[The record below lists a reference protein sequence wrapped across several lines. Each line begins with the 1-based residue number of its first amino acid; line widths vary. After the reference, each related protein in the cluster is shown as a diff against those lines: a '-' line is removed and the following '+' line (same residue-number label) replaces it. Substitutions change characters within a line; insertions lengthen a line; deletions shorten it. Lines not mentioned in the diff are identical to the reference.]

1 MKIKKRLTISNILM
15 LIIPLVL
22 IFGIASAMK
31 EPFMKIYDKKN
42 EEFKLKDPYAYAIQD
57 KLRFE
62 MDKIIH
68 KEDLNDFIVEV
79 QKFLEPKGY
88 NLIVTYDG
96 EIVSSD
102 ITDEDNKA
110 ISQIGDDVV
119 FKSNSLV
126 LEMNST
132 CFVKNSFK
140 KDNKVI
146 NVIAINSSYVPVR
159 FDMRD
164 EMKNVMFGYI
174 GVVFLISI
182 IIITITNVILS
193 SKIYK
198 KLIKPLELLSYGS
211 EQIKDGNLDFEMNYE
226 SDDEFGQVCRD
237 FNDMRLRL
245 KDSVEKQ
252 LKFEE
257 NRKQLVVGISHDLRT
272 PLTAIKGYVEGLRD
286 GIANTPEKQFKY
298 LNTIYTK
305 ACDMDVLVDSL
316 FLFSKLDTG
325 SFPFKFNVMS
335 ASDYIKSFYNI
346 AKSEFYGKNID
357 ISFEN
362 KCNNLT
368 KIKVDFQEMNR
379 VLFNIVENSIKYNKD
394 ILVKIKIL
402 LYETDDSIVIEV
414 SDNGKGVLDEE
425 LQNLFVSF
433 YRGDTSRTNPSEGSG
448 LGLAIAKRIVEDH
461 GGEISAYN
469 MNGLIIKII
478 LPKVIKAHENK

>member
-15 LIIPLVL
+15 LIIPVVL
-22 IFGIASAMK
+22 IASIAGTMR
-31 EPFMKIYDKKN
+31 EPFLKIYESKF

-57 KLRFE
+57 KLRFD
-62 MDKIIH
+62 MGKIAH
-68 KEDLNDFIVEV
+68 KDDLNDLIIEV
-79 QKFLEPKGY
+79 QEFLKPKGY

-96 EIVSSD
+96 EIVSSNV
-102 ITDEDNKA
+102 TDEDRAA

-132 CFVKNSFK
+132 CFVKNSFV
-140 KDNKVI
+140 KDGKII

-159 FDMRD
+159 YDMKD
-164 EMKNVMFGYI
+164 EMKNVMLSYI
-174 GVVFLISI
+174 GIVFVISI
-182 IIITITNVILS
+182 IIITITNAILS
-193 SKIYK
+193 SKLYK

-226 SDDEFGQVCRD
+226 SDDEFGQVCAD
-237 FNDMRLRL
+237 FDEMRLRL

-286 GIANTPEKQFKY
+286 GIANTPEKQAKY

-305 ACDMDVLVDSL
+305 ACDMDLLVDSL

-325 SFPFKFNVMS
+325 CFPFKFNIAS
-335 ASDYIKSFYNI
+335 ASEYIENFYNT

-357 ISFEN
+357 IYLEN
-362 KCNNLT
+362 KCKEST

-394 ILVKIKIL
+394 SFTKVKIS
-402 LYETDDSIVIEV
+402 LYEIENAV
-414 SDNGKGVLDEE
+414 VLELGDNGKGVLEEE
-425 LQNLFVSF
+425 LTNLFVSF
-433 YRGDTSRTNPSEGSG
+433 YRGDISRTNPSEGSG
-448 LGLAIAKRIVEDH
+448 LGLAIAKHIVEAH
-461 GGEISAYN
+461 GGEIKAYN
-469 MNGLIIKII
+469 MNGLVIKII
-478 LPKVIKAHENK
+478 LPKIL